1 MVAQPDALTF
11 TADELA
17 DALHLAPSTV
27 RLWCQQG
34 VVAATKRGRLWRIP
48 RREYLRLVGEDAGAA
63 HEARGGDGV
72 QRARERALRDIR
84 AMAVELLERCDAAL
98 GEG

>member
-1 MVAQPDALTF
+1 MLRLTF

-48 RREYLRLVGEDAGAA
+48 RREYLRLVGDDAAGVAA

-72 QRARERALRDIR
+72 QRARERALR
-84 AMAVELLERCDAAL
+84 AML
-98 GEG
+98 